1 MYVAVNTNEIDLT
14 LAKSL
19 GWSDVTANQIDCRRF
34 VALLLACSV
43 PLKQS
48 VNKFTK
54 MYRPSGHPIVKG
66 NQTKY
71 GQK

>member
-1 MYVAVNTNEIDLT
+1 MYVAVNTKKIDLT

-19 GWSDVTANQIDCRRF
+19 GWSDVKANQIACRRS

-48 VNKFTK
+48 INKFTR
-54 MYRPSGHPIVKG
+54 MYRPSGHPIVKR
-66 NQTKY
+66 K
-71 GQK
+71 